1 MPATEVPS
9 ERLSISL
16 KVLVRISAV
25 GVRPVLGFSW
35 LMAKIFCS
43 ASSSTCS
50 IGLLW
55 SKPSR
60 ITSLPERIS
69 WRRRNL
75 SITRRAT
82 WSIEAVE
89 VIRSTSSTS
98 RPWPPAFSREPVSAS
113 QAHMAVRSVGL
124 PWLCSITAVR

>member
-1 MPATEVPS
+1 MPATAVPR

-25 GVRPVLGFSW
+25 GVRPEVGFSW

-50 IGLLW
+50 IGMLW
-55 SKPSR
+55 SKPRR
-60 ITSLPERIS
+60 ITSLAERIS
-69 WRRRNL
+69 CRRRCL

-82 WSIEAVE
+82 WSMEAVE
-89 VIRSTSSTS
+89 RVRSTSST
-98 RPWPPAFSREPVSAS
+98 RRALPPTFSSWPVSAS
-113 QAHMAVRSVGL
+113 QAAMAVRSVGL
-124 PWLCSITAVR
+124 PWLCSIRAVR